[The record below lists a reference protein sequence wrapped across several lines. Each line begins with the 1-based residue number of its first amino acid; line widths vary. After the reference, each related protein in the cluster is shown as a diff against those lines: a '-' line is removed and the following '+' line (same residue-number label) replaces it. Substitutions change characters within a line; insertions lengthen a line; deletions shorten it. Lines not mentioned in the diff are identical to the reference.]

1 LWRQLLGACTW
12 VARPEEKAMRMV
24 VQAAVEVSSKQQHL
38 AEDEPCFA
46 VLVAWDAAAD
56 IQWSAHNSSK
66 KQLPSTSCRHLT
78 EHAKQHAISRSDGA
92 VSCFLFVN
100 TVCQHCLSTHL
111 HRHLNRL
118 LIDEGVPACSTSND
132 PVGW

>member
-1 LWRQLLGACTW
+1 
-12 VARPEEKAMRMV
+12 MV
-24 VQAAVEVSSKQQHL
+24 VQAAVEGSSKQQHL

-92 VSCFLFVN
+92 VSCLSTQFVN
-100 TVCQHCLSTHL
+100 TVCQHICTC
-111 HRHLNRL
+111 HLNRV
-118 LIDEGVPACSTSND
+118 LIEEGVPACST
-132 PVGW
+132 PTILLVGDAGSAEGVGGRRGAEKGSGT